1 METKKLLVSFVT
13 ILALAVMLVQSVSA
27 FSHITS
33 VEVNGV
39 EALSGAEIADF
50 AGQTLPVRIVFQAYD
65 DASDVRIKAW
75 ISGEKEYAVS
85 TDRFDV
91 IAGRTYSRL
100 ISVELPKKIDPSE
113 DLKLIVLVESKNNG
127 VSDVA
132 EIELTV
138 QRESYD
144 IEILDVAMSNEVKA
158 GSNLVIDVVL
168 KNTGRKMAEDS
179 FVKARIPALGIETK
193 AYFGDLSAVDQA
205 NPDKEDA
212 VQRRL
217 FLSVPSNAPAGIYV
231 VELEAYNSDSSALVT
246 KKVAITGGAVESSQ
260 VVSST
265 SSRTFAVGERA
276 GYTLTLVNTGNQIR
290 VYELVPETPSDL
302 KLNLADSVVAV
313 PAGESKTVSFE
324 AVATK
329 QGRYAFAVNV
339 YTDNELV
346 KRYNFVAIAEG
357 SGSATKYTNTTV
369 LITVVLAIIFVV
381 LLVVLIVLLTRKP
394 EKSEEFGESYY

>member
-13 ILALAVMLVQSVSA
+13 VLALAIMSVASASA
-27 FSHITS
+27 FGYITS

-39 EALSGAEIADF
+39 EALHGAEIADF
-50 AGQTLPVRIVFQAYD
+50 AGQTLPVRVIFQAYE

-91 IAGRTYSRL
+91 IANKMYSRL
-100 ISVELPKKIDPSE
+100 LSVELPSKIDPSE
-113 DLKLIVLVESKNNG
+113 DLKLVVLVESRNG
-127 VSDVA
+127 GIADTA
-132 EIELTV
+132 EIKLTA
-138 QRESYD
+138 QRESY
-144 IEILDVAMSNEVKA
+144 EIKVLDVAMNSEVKA
-158 GSNLVIDVVL
+158 GSNLVLDVVL
-168 KNTGRKMAEDS
+168 KNTGRKLAEDT

-212 VQRRL
+212 VQRRM
-217 FLSVPSNAPAGIYV
+217 FLSIPSNAPTGVYV
-231 VELEAYNSDSSALVT
+231 VELEAYNDDSSSLVT
-246 KKVAITGGAVESSQ
+246 KKVAITGSTGETSQ

-265 SSRTFAVGERA
+265 NSRTFAAGEKA
-276 GYTLTLVNTGNQIR
+276 GYSLTLVNTGNSIR

-302 KLNLADSVVAV
+302 TLNLGDSVVAV
-313 PAGESKTVSFE
+313 PAGESKTVSFDV
-324 AVATK
+324 VAAK
-329 QGRYAFAVNV
+329 QGRYAFAMNV

-346 KRYNFVAIAEG
+346 KRYNFMATVEG
-357 SGSATKYTNTTV
+357 SAGKFANTTV
-369 LITVVLAIIFVV
+369 LLTVVLAIIFVV